1 MRIRTACKSSA
12 LLAFMTCVS
21 GEALATD
28 IAGVPVREDSRAI
41 LSAVRLVSDRELAG
55 MRGGFFTASGAQFD
69 FGASIR
75 TMVNGKLALQTDL
88 KWTAAGPVTQQLSG
102 LGAQI
107 QSQVNDT
114 VAKNLALAGIAS
126 PLPNSAAGATQTAGA
141 ATLPTAA
148 PAPAPAA
155 ATPPPA
161 PSPATPSPSDP
172 VAAAAAA
179 PAPAPNTA
187 PVDSSTLVGVQVPGQ
202 GGSTQVF
209 ANVGGGQIQN
219 IIMNS
224 ANGQTITQ
232 NTNIMLTIYNYQQ
245 WQSQL
250 GDRMVALRLASDML
264 AASGLSAGH

>member
-12 LLAFMTCVS
+12 LLALMAFVS
-21 GEALATD
+21 GEAFATD
-28 IAGVPVREDSRAI
+28 IAGVPVRGDGHAI
-41 LSAVRLVSDRELAG
+41 LNAVRLVSDRELAG

-88 KWTAAGPVTQQLSG
+88 KWTPAGPITQQLSG
-102 LGAQI
+102 LGTQL

-126 PLPNSAAGATQTAGA
+126 PLPNPAAGATQTAGA

-148 PAPAPAA
+148 PPLAPAA
-155 ATPPPA
+155 AAPPPPVTATPPA
-161 PSPATPSPSDP
+161 SDP
-172 VAAAAAA
+172 ITPAAA
-179 PAPAPNTA
+179 PRPVAA

-209 ANVGGGQIQN
+209 ANVGAGQIQN

-232 NTNIMLTIYNYQQ
+232 NTNIMLTIYNFQA

-250 GDRMVALRLASDML
+250 GDRMVALRLANEML
-264 AASGLSAGH
+264 AASGLSVGH

>member
-12 LLAFMTCVS
+12 LLAFTAFIS

-28 IAGVPVREDSRAI
+28 IAGMPLQEDGHTILSRA
-41 LSAVRLVSDRELAG
+41 RLVNDSELAG

-75 TMVNGKLALQTDL
+75 TMVNGQLALQTNL
-88 KWTAAGPVTQQLSG
+88 KWTPAGPITQQLSG

-114 VAKNLALAGIAS
+114 VAKSLALAGIAS
-126 PLPNSAAGATQTAGA
+126 PLPNPAVGATQTAGA

-148 PAPAPAA
+148 PPPAPAA
-155 ATPPPA
+155 AAPP
-161 PSPATPSPSDP
+161 PSDP
-172 VAAAAAA
+172 VAAAAA
-179 PAPAPNTA
+179 PSPSTITA

-202 GGSTQVF
+202 GGATQVF

-232 NTNIMLTIYNYQQ
+232 NTNIMLTIYNYQA

-264 AASGLSAGH
+264 AASGLSTGH

>member
-12 LLAFMTCVS
+12 LLVFMTLVS

-28 IAGVPVREDSRAI
+28 IAGVPVREDGRAI

-88 KWTAAGPVTQQLSG
+88 KWTAAGPITQQLSG
-102 LGAQI
+102 LGTQI

-126 PLPNSAAGATQTAGA
+126 PLPNPATGATQTAGA

-155 ATPPPA
+155 ATPA
-161 PSPATPSPSDP
+161 PSEP
-172 VAAAAAA
+172 VAAAAA
-179 PAPAPNTA
+179 PAPAPITA